1 MKTKSVFQTINPT
14 QNRLNFSPIRMLNP
28 ESLTRILDG
37 FRQGHLRPAAIL
49 WDAIESRDDI
59 LKGVVERRKK
69 NAARLPWEIVQ
80 TEDSEESRQ
89 QSEFLRYFYDHLTCC
104 NACDLNERGGFALLL
119 KQMMDCVGKK
129 YAVHEIVYGEESTDE
144 NGRPQISAEFR
155 FVPLW
160 FFENRTGQL
169 RFLPSDTGENGQAL
183 EPGSWLVSV
192 GDGLMEACSIAYLFK
207 HLPLRDWL
215 IYSERNGMPGVKG
228 VTDAAPGSLQWDLAR
243 EAVEAFGAEFSTLMA
258 KGSNIEAIDLSS
270 KGPLPYPGLI
280 ERMDRAMIALWTG
293 SDFFHGAGG
302 TMENYGEERGLL
314 EEADAALLA
323 DTLNTQVSRFIL
335 AHVFGTDSPKAYLK
349 IKSLPQ
355 NQLNLYE
362 RLLKMGLEISKQDL
376 REQFGLATPAEGED
390 VLQYHH

>member
-1 MKTKSVFQTINPT
+1 MKTRSVFQTISPS

-37 FRQGHLRPAAIL
+37 FRQGNLRPAAIL
-49 WDAIESRDDI
+49 WDAIESRDDV
-59 LKGVVERRKK
+59 LKGVVERRKR
-69 NAARLPWEIVQ
+69 NVTRLPWEIVQ

-89 QSEFLRYFYDHLTCC
+89 HSQFLRHFYDHLTCC
-104 NACDLNERGGFALLL
+104 NACDLNERGGFPLLL
-119 KQMMDCVGKK
+119 RQMMDCLGKK
-129 YAVHEIVYGEESTDE
+129 YAVHEIVYSEGTDR
-144 NGRPQISAEFR
+144 GDGWPRISAEFR

-169 RFLPSDTGENGQAL
+169 RFLPTDFSGNGHPL

-228 VTDAAPGSLQWDLAR
+228 VTDAIPGSAQWEQAR

-258 KGSNIEAIDLSS
+258 KGSTIEAIDLSS

-280 ERMDRAMIALWTG
+280 ERMDRAMISLWTG
-293 SDFFHGAGG
+293 NDFFRG
-302 TMENYGEERGLL
+302 TSLEGQSEDRHLL
-314 EEADAALLA
+314 EEEDAALLA
-323 DTLNTQVSRFIL
+323 DTLNTQVGRFIL
-335 AHVFGTDSPKAYLK
+335 AHAFGTDSPKAYLK

-355 NQLNLYE
+355 NQLNLCE

-376 REQFGLATPAEGED
+376 REQFGLSKPAEGEE